1 MNPIENL
8 WGILVRRADA
18 ENKQFQAIE
27 ELRVAVLR
35 AGVVS
40 KKISLFAWRAVCQT
54 VPLSW
59 LRVKEAPPVI
69 RIFVANYYVELPLN
83 K

>member
-1 MNPIENL
+1 M
-8 WGILVRRADA
+8 RCADA
-18 ENKQFQAIE
+18 ENRQLQAIE
-27 ELRVAVLR
+27 ELRTAILE
-35 AGVVS
+35 AWDG
-40 KKISLFAWRAVCQT
+40 IQEDSLFAWLAVCQT

-69 RIFVANYYVELPLN
+69 RTFVAKRYAELPLN